1 MQLNR
6 GTHEQDSASAEITRG
21 VEQMRHLGLEVK
33 NAAQEQRRESSL
45 ITQSVEIV
53 ATKIKEISIS
63 TKDQSK
69 RADQIQEA
77 LEVFR
82 EVTIQST
89 RRAEETGETVN
100 DLSAYAK
107 VLEKEIGR
115 FQI

>member
-1 MQLNR
+1 
-6 GTHEQDSASAEITRG
+6 
-21 VEQMRHLGLEVK
+21 VK

-45 ITQSVEIV
+45 ITRSVEVV
-53 ATKIKEISIS
+53 AAKIKEISIS

-89 RRAEETGETVN
+89 RRAEETSEIVN
-100 DLSAYAK
+100 DLSAHAQG
-107 VLEKEIGR
+107 LGEEIGR
-115 FQI
+115 FRT